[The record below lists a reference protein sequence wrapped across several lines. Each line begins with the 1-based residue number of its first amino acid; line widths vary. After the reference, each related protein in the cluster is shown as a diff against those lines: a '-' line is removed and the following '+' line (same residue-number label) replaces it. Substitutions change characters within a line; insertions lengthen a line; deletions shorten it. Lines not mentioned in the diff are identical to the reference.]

1 MADLRVLA
9 HNSSV
14 SEPSIVEIY
23 HVFQRREGGSAMM
36 AEDRSWMYTGRQSRT
51 SITPEWAEK
60 AMEFVELA
68 FRRVPPDGCV
78 WCPCACCGNRRK
90 QSKYD
95 MQIHLGKNGFQ
106 PDYTVWVYHG
116 ESRSGRT
123 AKPSPGDNGNL
134 DGKKDVEVAAAGGE
148 KTCALLKDLARQG
161 NVFEEVE
168 V

>member
-1 MADLRVLA
+1 
-9 HNSSV
+9 
-14 SEPSIVEIY
+14 
-23 HVFQRREGGSAMM
+23 
-36 AEDRSWMYTGRQSRT
+36 MYTGRQSRT

-116 ESRSGRT
+116 ESRSSRT

-134 DGKKDVEVAAAGGE
+134 HGKKDVEVAAAGGE
-148 KTCALLKDLARQG
+148 EVSKPQVLLSIFTSFRSSGSTAEARQ
-161 NVFEEVE
+161 VSCIFRSLTLEIS
-168 V
+168 